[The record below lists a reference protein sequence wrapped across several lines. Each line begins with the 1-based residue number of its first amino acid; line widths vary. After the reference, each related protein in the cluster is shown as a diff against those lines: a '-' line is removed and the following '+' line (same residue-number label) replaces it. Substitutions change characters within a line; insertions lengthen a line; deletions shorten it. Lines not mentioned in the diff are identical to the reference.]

1 MLDETLQDLRESIEK
16 AHEALR
22 RDLAKIRTGR
32 ANPGILDGVRVDYYG
47 TPTPLKQMA
56 GINVPEARMITL
68 KPFER
73 SAINLIESAI
83 RNAQLG
89 LNPSNDG
96 ELIRIPIPPLTEE
109 RRRDLAKT
117 ARKEGEECKIAIRKA
132 RHDAKDMLDELEKSG
147 DVGKDD
153 AARALKDLEAIV
165 KDGVTKVD
173 EMVAKKEEDIMKV

>member
-73 SAINLIESAI
+73 SSINLIESAI

-89 LNPSNDG
+89 LNPSSDG

-153 AARALKDLEAIV
+153 AARALKDFEAIV

-173 EMVAKKEEDIMKV
+173 DMVAKKEEDIMKV

>member
-73 SAINLIESAI
+73 SSINLIESAI

-165 KDGVTKVD
+165 KDGGTKVD
-173 EMVAKKEEDIMKV
+173 EIVAKKEEDIMKV

>member
-73 SAINLIESAI
+73 SSINLIESAI

-109 RRRDLAKT
+109 RRRELAKT
-117 ARKEGEECKIAIRKA
+117 ARKEGEDCKIAIRKA

-165 KDGVTKVD
+165 KDGGTKVD
-173 EMVAKKEEDIMKV
+173 EIVAKKEEDIMKV

>member
-147 DVGKDD
+147 DVGKDE

-165 KDGVTKVD
+165 KDAGTKVD
-173 EMVAKKEEDIMKV
+173 EIVAKKEEDIMKV

>member
-73 SAINLIESAI
+73 SSINLIESAI

-89 LNPSNDG
+89 LNPSSDG

>member
-73 SAINLIESAI
+73 SSINLIESAI

-89 LNPSNDG
+89 LNPSSDG

-173 EMVAKKEEDIMKV
+173 ELVSKKEEDIMKV

>member
-73 SAINLIESAI
+73 SSINLIESAI

-89 LNPSNDG
+89 LNPSSDG

-109 RRRDLAKT
+109 RRRDLAKG

-173 EMVAKKEEDIMKV
+173 ELVSKKEEDIMKV

>member
-73 SAINLIESAI
+73 SSINLIESAI

-89 LNPSNDG
+89 LNPSSDG

-173 EMVAKKEEDIMKV
+173 DMVAKKEEDIMKV

>member
-73 SAINLIESAI
+73 SSINLIESAI

-89 LNPSNDG
+89 LNPSSDG

-109 RRRDLAKT
+109 RRRDLAKS

-153 AARALKDLEAIV
+153 AARALKDIEAIV

>member
-73 SAINLIESAI
+73 SSINLIESAI

-89 LNPSNDG
+89 LNPSSDG

-173 EMVAKKEEDIMKV
+173 EIVAKKEEDIMKV

>member
-73 SAINLIESAI
+73 SSINLIESAI

-89 LNPSNDG
+89 LNPSSDG

-109 RRRDLAKT
+109 RRRDLAKS

>member
-73 SAINLIESAI
+73 SSINLIESAI

-89 LNPSNDG
+89 LNPSSDG

-109 RRRDLAKT
+109 RRRDLAKG

-165 KDGVTKVD
+165 KDDVTKVD
-173 EMVAKKEEDIMKV
+173 DMVAKKEEDIMKV

>member
-73 SAINLIESAI
+73 SSINLIESAI

-89 LNPSNDG
+89 LNPSSDG

-109 RRRDLAKT
+109 RRRDLAKS
-117 ARKEGEECKIAIRKA
+117 ARKEGEEA
-132 RHDAKDMLDELEKSG
+132 L
-147 DVGKDD
+147 
-153 AARALKDLEAIV
+153 AALTDGLAALGRTQA
-165 KDGVTKVD
+165 GV
-173 EMVAKKEEDIMKV
+173 A

>member
-73 SAINLIESAI
+73 QSINLIESAI

-109 RRRDLAKT
+109 RRRDLAKG

-173 EMVAKKEEDIMKV
+173 ELVAKKEEDIMKV

>member
-73 SAINLIESAI
+73 QSINLIESAI

-109 RRRDLAKT
+109 RRRELAKT
-117 ARKEGEECKIAIRKA
+117 ARKEGEDCKIAIRKA

-165 KDGVTKVD
+165 KDGGTKVD
-173 EMVAKKEEDIMKV
+173 EIVAKKEEDIMKV

>member
-73 SAINLIESAI
+73 SSINLIESAI

-89 LNPSNDG
+89 LNPSSDG

-109 RRRDLAKT
+109 RRRDLAKG

-173 EMVAKKEEDIMKV
+173 DMVAKKEEDIMKV

>member
-73 SAINLIESAI
+73 SSINLIESAI

-89 LNPSNDG
+89 LNPSSDG

-117 ARKEGEECKIAIRKA
+117 ARKEGEECKIAVRHARK
-132 RHDAKDMLDELEKSG
+132 DAKDLIDALIKDGEVSEDEG
-147 DVGKDD
+147 DLAWKKAEEIVSAGVKEVD
-153 AARALKDLEAIV
+153 AIV
-165 KDGVTKVD
+165 
-173 EMVAKKEEDIMKV
+173 AQKEKDIMTV